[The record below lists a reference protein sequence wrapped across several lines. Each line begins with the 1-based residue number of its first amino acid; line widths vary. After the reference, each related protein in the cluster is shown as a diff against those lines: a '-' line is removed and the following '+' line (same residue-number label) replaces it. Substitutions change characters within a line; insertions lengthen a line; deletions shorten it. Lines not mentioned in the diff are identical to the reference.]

1 MGRVIHMPDEA
12 ICSMIKSTVL
22 NSGKWQDSSID
33 MVDAAGARQ
42 VCNFYNYPQSDHY
55 IWVAALPPDGGVPFT
70 LAQLQSYGV
79 GYFIFFNNNGAKV
92 FSKLATDGNL
102 LNSYEFYNEQAH
114 TNNTPRASIGS
125 WTWNFGSSWWGF
137 DYVSNAWATNNYG
150 SALFTDNTRD
160 LYVIES
166 TIPLQIDDTSYDPGS
181 ADERILAKNVGEY
194 TFNVGVAAN
203 ESSAHP
209 TGTYIWSTLTYKI
222 NVHWTSQ
229 RTGTTFSKDLDNLIH
244 NQSFFTYPPLFP
256 NYCFSTAS
264 SVGMF
269 AKAYRMPI
277 GVYETVADIPVDF
290 EDCTAVR
297 SVITMSLNELKAI
310 AETQQAGVVND
321 DLFTEIFFDFIDS
334 SNLQIIETK
343 SIDYGSLFGRDIDLG
358 GSTFP
363 DPNDAE
369 GLADDNKYTDHI
381 DLTTPTLTATGVF
394 NRCYVLD
401 GNGVN
406 DLCDFLY
413 NADDNI
419 FDEIVDGVLT
429 RGSPIDSLIDLRL
442 YPFDVR
448 AFTGAGTPEFI
459 KFGRIQ
465 TTVAASRL
473 PHDANAVI
481 DLGSCTVPR
490 EYNNFLDYQTTA
502 QLYIPFC
509 GVCELPMDR
518 VLNHELSIK
527 LIVDYVT
534 GSGTAVVFVDNLP
547 LLYQQGV
554 IGVSIPMTATNS
566 AEFGKTIAGNLV
578 KTAAD
583 AVSGDLGGAAAGAL
597 DSAAA
602 IWQGSKIQKAG
613 ASSPQ
618 TSLYQPKNAYL
629 LLSLVNPAPKVWED
643 EYADIAGYAT
653 FMPIAAI
660 GDLSPGFTAFD
671 NVKLNIP
678 GATERERDMI
688 LQLLKEGIYI

>member
-1 MGRVIHMPDEA
+1 MDNYIILAVFRDITLSPATPAEIQAGTNYYVF
-12 ICSMIKSTVL
+12 TVQNSVKTYIQLSDVGTCIL
-22 NSGKWQDSSID
+22 NTAGWYTDSS
-33 MVDAAGARQ
+33 
-42 VCNFYNYPQSDHY
+42 
-55 IWVAALPPDGGVPFT
+55 
-70 LAQLQSYGV
+70 
-79 GYFIFFNNNGAKV
+79 
-92 FSKLATDGNL
+92 LATQNPQQNVHFIYMIYDDEYQWRVGGGQYEHWWTIGNH
-102 LNSYEFYNEQAH
+102 SG
-114 TNNTPRASIGS
+114 NNI
-125 WTWNFGSSWWGF
+125 
-137 DYVSNAWATNNYG
+137 
-150 SALFTDNTRD
+150 TDNIYILD
-160 LYVIES
+160 SSL
-166 TIPLQIDDTSYDPGS
+166 PLEYNGS
-181 ADERILAKNVGEY
+181 PYTPSGADERILAKNVGEY

-203 ESSAHP
+203 EDSSHP
-209 TGTYIWSTLTYKI
+209 AGEYIWSTRTYKI
-222 NVHWTSQ
+222 NVHWTSP

-277 GVYETVADIPVDF
+277 GVYATIVDIPISF
-290 EDCTAVR
+290 GDCTAVR
-297 SVITMSLNELKAI
+297 SVITMSLNDLKAI

-343 SIDYGSLFGRDIDLG
+343 SLDYGSLFGRDIDLG

-363 DPNDAE
+363 DPNDAD

-459 KFGRIQ
+459 KFGRTE

-547 LLYQQGV
+547 LIYQQGV

>member
-1 MGRVIHMPDEA
+1 MTGQVYMPDSAESNVMRSA
-12 ICSMIKSTVL
+12 MATAGLTAEHMLYAARSTIGVMDNYIILAVFRDITLSPAPPVEIQAGTNYYVFTVQNSVKTYIQLSDIGTYIL
-22 NSGKWQDSSID
+22 NTAGWYTDGSLTTQNPQQNVYMTYSLIDDEWQWRVGGGQYPQWWTIGNHAGDNTTDNIYILDSSLPLE
-33 MVDAAGARQ
+33 
-42 VCNFYNYPQSDHY
+42 YNGSPY
-55 IWVAALPPDGGVPFT
+55 
-70 LAQLQSYGV
+70 
-79 GYFIFFNNNGAKV
+79 
-92 FSKLATDGNL
+92 
-102 LNSYEFYNEQAH
+102 
-114 TNNTPRASIGS
+114 TPSG
-125 WTWNFGSSWWGF
+125 
-137 DYVSNAWATNNYG
+137 
-150 SALFTDNTRD
+150 
-160 LYVIES
+160 
-166 TIPLQIDDTSYDPGS
+166 

-203 ESSAHP
+203 EDSSHP
-209 TGTYIWSTLTYKI
+209 AGEYIWSTRNYKI

-244 NQSFFTYPPLFP
+244 NQAFFTYPPLFP

-277 GVYETVADIPVDF
+277 GVYETVVDIPVDF

-334 SNLQIIETK
+334 SNSQIIETK
-343 SIDYGSLFGRDIDLG
+343 SLDYGSLFGRDIDLG

-406 DLCDFLY
+406 DLCDYLY

-448 AFTGAGTPEFI
+448 AFTGAGAPEFI
-459 KFGRIQ
+459 KFGRTQ

-490 EYNNFLDYQTTA
+490 EYNNFLDYQSTV

-509 GVCELPMDR
+509 GMCELPMSK

-527 LIVDYVT
+527 LIVDYIT
-534 GSGTAVVFVDNLP
+534 GAGTAVVFVDRIP
-547 LLYQQGV
+547 LLFQQGI
-554 IGVSIPMTATNS
+554 IGISIPMTATNS
-566 AEFGKTIAGNLV
+566 AEFGKTIAGNLI

-583 AVSGDLGGAAAGAL
+583 AVSGDYSGAAAGAL
-597 DSAAA
+597 DSAEA

-629 LLSLVNPAPKVWED
+629 LLSLVNPAPKVWEN